1 MGVPERVD
9 AVLLRRSHVMRNVG
23 VGIALAGFA
32 IAVASHG
39 DARLIWFVGLVTVG
53 GALALLGLEGSV
65 CRVSASLDAVGV
77 RAGGEIVA
85 PGDTIRSGWIE
96 RGPEGSTVYLDR
108 GLRPAV
114 RLEARDDTEAH
125 ALLRAL
131 SRDPSQALVRFSSAS
146 HAALIGGG
154 VAGQL
159 MAHGL
164 LGHGRPADLPFLAA
178 ATLFLITRFEMTIG
192 SDGVLLAGPVR
203 SRFVPF
209 CDIESAVVEE
219 LGKVV
224 MRTRTHGTIIHRLRA
239 AAAEAAVEQIQSS
252 MASVGGR
259 AGPVRQQHRR
269 DGPNVQAW
277 LARLRALAGRGSYRV
292 AGLVGDAL
300 WRVMDDPGATGA
312 ERGPGA
318 APGGAPPPARS
329 RRADRLAPGAGRH
342 PARSRPDRR
351 GRARGSPGS
360 NRRHGGR
367 ERALSAL
374 VPGWLQAGT
383 SAASARLLPGLG
395 PAGTMTLA
403 RLEPVITVFSRWHE
417 PKRT

>member
-164 LGHGRPADLPFLAA
+164 LGHGRPADLPFVATSLLAA

-224 MRTRTHGTIIHRLRA
+224 MRTRTHGTIIHRLRP

-252 MASVGGR
+252 MASIGVR
-259 AGPVRQQHRR
+259 SEPVRQQLRR
-269 DGPNVQAW
+269 DRPNVQAW
-277 LARLRALAGRGSYRV
+277 LARPRAPAG
-292 AGLVGDAL
+292 
-300 WRVMDDPGATGA
+300 
-312 ERGPGA
+312 
-318 APGGAPPPARS
+318 

-395 PAGTMTLA
+395 P
-403 RLEPVITVFSRWHE
+403 
-417 PKRT
+417 